1 MANQQEKNIV
11 NTEDRYHRAKSW
23 QIGLFALN
31 NSATNIYL
39 FGFGF
44 VSFYSTG
51 LLGLTALIMSQ
62 ILGYIRIFDGVIDP
76 GLGAFI
82 DKFQSRFGKYR
93 PLMIIGNIITAIS
106 FIVLFQTH
114 LVSEGWRFPI
124 LVIALLIH
132 KIGYSL
138 QASVTKAGQAALT
151 SDPKQRP
158 VFSMFDGVYTAF
170 VMTGGQFVVT
180 NFIYP
185 RFNEYSSDFFASL
198 IPAIIGISAVMTILA
213 VIGIAG
219 KDRIEYFGIGENTA
233 STKLKDYWPI
243 IKNNKPLQTL
253 AMAGAFVKMNTQL
266 FGDQVTQML
275 IFGILFGSYQLSGQI
290 ALIAVIPNI
299 LIAMA
304 ASAVARNKGL
314 KWSYVTWL
322 RVGTTFLIAL
332 GFLIWQAQPGMLDLS
347 NLTLYGITFILFY
360 MIGRYFSSAP
370 SGLILT
376 MAADV
381 SDYETSES
389 GHYVSGMMGT
399 IFSLTDSI
407 ASSLAPMSIGWVLA
421 AFGHGAAYP
430 DESSALTPELRWVAL
445 IVMVI
450 IPVLANLIALTFMNF
465 YKLDKETM
473 ENVQIKLSEMRNAR
487 DRAEAERIAKVE
499 EVVVD

>member
-1 MANQQEKNIV
+1 MANQQENNIYEEQY
-11 NTEDRYHRAKSW
+11 NRAKLW
-23 QIGLFALN
+23 ELGLFSFN
-31 NSATNIYL
+31 NTATNIYL

-44 VSFYSTG
+44 ISYYSTG
-51 LLGLTALIMSQ
+51 LLGLTALVISQ

-82 DKFQSRFGKYR
+82 DKFYSRFGKYR
-93 PLMIIGNIITAIS
+93 PLMAIGNIITAIS
-106 FIVLFQTH
+106 FIILFQTH

-132 KIGYSL
+132 KVGYSL

-151 SDPKQRP
+151 NDPKQRP
-158 VFSMFDGVYTAF
+158 VFSMFDGIFTTLIF
-170 VMTGGQFVVT
+170 TGGQFVVS

-185 RFNEYSSDFFASL
+185 QFQEYNSAFFANF
-198 IPAIIGISAVMTILA
+198 IPYIMGISAVLTVLAIIGISS
-213 VIGIAG
+213 
-219 KDRIEYFGIGENTA
+219 KDNIENFGIGENTV

-243 IKNNKPLQTL
+243 IKGNRPLQTL
-253 AMAGAFVKMNTQL
+253 AMAGAFVKLNTQL
-266 FGDQVTQML
+266 FSDQVTQMM
-275 IFGILFGSYQLSGQI
+275 IFGILFGSFAISGQVS
-290 ALIAVIPNI
+290 LIMVVPNV

-322 RVGTTFLIAL
+322 SIGTLCLITL
-332 GFLIWQAQPGMLDLS
+332 GLLMWNGQPGMIDFS
-347 NLTLYGITFILFY
+347 NLTLYAVMFIVFY
-360 MIGRYFSSAP
+360 ICGRSFSAAP

-389 GHYVSGMMGT
+389 GRYVSGMMGT

-421 AFGHGAAYP
+421 AVGHGGAYP
-430 DESSALTPELRWVAL
+430 DESTALTPNLRIAAL
-445 IVMVI
+445 VIMVG
-450 IPVLANLIALTFMNF
+450 IPVVANLLALGFMKF
-465 YKLDKETM
+465 YTLDKETM
-473 ENVQIKLSEMRNAR
+473 EGIQGKLSDMRRAR
-487 DRAEAERIAKVE
+487 NKEAAERIAE
-499 EVVVD
+499 TEQVVAE